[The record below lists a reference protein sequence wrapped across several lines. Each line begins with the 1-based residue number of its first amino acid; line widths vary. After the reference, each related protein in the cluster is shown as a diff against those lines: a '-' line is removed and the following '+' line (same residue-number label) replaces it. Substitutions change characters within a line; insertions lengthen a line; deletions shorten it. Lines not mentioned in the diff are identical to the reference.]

1 MESRKIREPIREKN
15 RVNFDPNSDSKTSP
29 SSKKKKKSKPQEDV
43 VANRVDEM
51 QTSKTSSGLGKIWLL
66 WVFKVLLVILA
77 VLFVLLIIILAVNFI
92 GADRDD
98 SSNNIVISNESNQ
111 SNDDIIH
118 ISNDTLEADN
128 NDSNELLLFQPELEL
143 FEIIIVENENC
154 EFCQINETKTDLT
167 QLLVS
172 LGVEEDVEFTHISFD
187 SSLAN
192 QVLEILRS
200 EGRDFDF
207 TPLFILPNSIE
218 NLELFQEPEFR
229 SLFVSISSQDFYVL
243 NPQITTIKYLNSPL
257 ILPENTISFG
267 NLEGVPITYV
277 FDYNCVR
284 CQVMS
289 GNEEEVNNF
298 ISLNLIEA
306 NYTAPI
312 PQLLSALI
320 EVENSND
327 DLTFNLRVIPAPV
340 SPNSEISHRAIFCAT
355 NQDLFIPMH
364 VELVEIH
371 NGSTVLSIQ
380 DVVEIAQINI
390 PQLNLEEFESCVS
403 SQDADNYINDTYDFL
418 RNYGVTS
425 LPFTIISNYPI
436 PELIDYETL
445 LAFLES
451 EMLVFN

>member
-15 RVNFDPNSDSKTSP
+15 RVNFDPNSDSKTSS

-111 SNDDIIH
+111 SNDGIIH
-118 ISNDTLEADN
+118 ISNDTLEVDN

-172 LGVEEDVEFTHISFD
+172 LGIEEDVEFTHISFD

-218 NLELFQEPEFR
+218 DLELFQEPEFR

-257 ILPENTISFG
+257 VLPENSISFG
-267 NLEGVPITYV
+267 NLEGVPVTYV

-289 GNEEEVNNF
+289 GNEEEINNF
-298 ISLNLIEA
+298 ISLDLIEA

-320 EVENSND
+320 GVENPSED
-327 DLTFNLRVIPAPV
+327 VTFNLRVIPAPV

-371 NGSTVLSIQ
+371 NGSTVLTIQ

-390 PQLNLEEFESCVS
+390 PQLNLEEFENCVS

-425 LPFTIISNYPI
+425 LPFTIIGNYPI